1 MSDRDRDRDPLC
13 EPERVRETERT
24 TVVHTGGGD
33 RRGGGG
39 LVIAL
44 VLLVAVVALLF
55 YLFGGGL
62 NRAAD
67 EVGVNVN
74 VETPEIKA
82 PDIDVKLP
90 DVDVGDVKIPDVDID
105 TGGGGDGN
113 KAE

>member
-1 MSDRDRDRDPLC
+1 MSDRDRDPLG
-13 EPERVRETERT
+13 EPETVRETERT
-24 TVVHTGGGD
+24 TVVHTGGDGG
-33 RRGGGG
+33 RGGGGG

-74 VETPEIKA
+74 VETPEIKTT
-82 PDIDVKLP
+82 DIDVKLP
-90 DVDVGDVKIPDVDID
+90 DVDIGDVKLPDVDID
-105 TGGGGDGN
+105 TDSGGDGN